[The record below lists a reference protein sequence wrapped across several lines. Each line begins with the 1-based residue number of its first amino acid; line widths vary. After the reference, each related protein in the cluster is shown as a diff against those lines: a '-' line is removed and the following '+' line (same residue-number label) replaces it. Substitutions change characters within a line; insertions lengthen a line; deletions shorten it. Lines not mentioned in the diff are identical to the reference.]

1 MLLHHNVLLRIAS
14 TSWCTICAR
23 AGGERHC
30 GSWPRLHGKILKLK
44 REAIS
49 PAWVQMR
56 TQNKTRDFQSMI
68 HELEE
73 LWSCV
78 FERGRKTVN
87 PNPLVDS
94 KQVFSWLQPG
104 SIGAGKIFWF

>member
-1 MLLHHNVLLRIAS
+1 MAPP
-14 TSWCTICAR
+14 SWCATCAQ
-23 AGGERHC
+23 AGGERRC
-30 GSWPRLHGKILKLK
+30 EAWPQLHGKNLKLK

-56 TQNKTRDFQSMI
+56 TQNITQDFQSVI

-87 PNPLVDS
+87 PDPLS
-94 KQVFSWLQPG
+94 LIPNKCSRACNLEAFEQVKYSGFR
-104 SIGAGKIFWF
+104 